1 MDRVLV
7 NTFVWETNTRPWSH
21 AYLCTRFVGWSS
33 GFIRRKWLLEND
45 GANNILYMSTQIRN
59 GRLALG
65 TWQGESARY
74 ARYTSFRNV
83 DMFLLLVVDY
93 TNSSHILLIVA
104 CPHLFL
110 SLLSQK
116 KKKESIS
123 TSIETRVDG
132 AGVTRAT

>member
-1 MDRVLV
+1 
-7 NTFVWETNTRPWSH
+7 
-21 AYLCTRFVGWSS
+21 
-33 GFIRRKWLLEND
+33 
-45 GANNILYMSTQIRN
+45 MSTQIRN

-110 SLLSQK
+110 SLFIAK
-116 KKKESIS
+116 KKKGIYLNEHRDQGGWGGGH
-123 TSIETRVDG
+123 TRNIIITLQG
-132 AGVTRAT
+132 QS